1 MGDGTQSYEFY
12 ESNDTLKAQST
23 EELKRLKNI
32 ENPNG
37 RLKRE
42 QRS

>member
-1 MGDGTQSYEFY
+1 MGDGTQSYKLY

-23 EELKRLKNI
+23 EELKRLKK
-32 ENPNG
+32 NPNG